1 MGAIH
6 IQNCG
11 IRKARKDVPPV
22 NNVFLSRS
30 KDSNEYHIEHTVA
43 ELLSSSGMFLTEAT
57 YVIRKTGVV
66 QKPWI
71 VDTTGAGDAF
81 IGGYIVMQLSD
92 AGLFSNVIQSALDFG
107 SWVAG
112 RKLEGPGARSALPK
126 SSDVDEILGTS
137 PQQVEESLRRNLLPF
152 RAVNHS

>member
-11 IRKARKDVPPV
+11 IEKTKGDVPPENSV
-22 NNVFLSRS
+22 AVSRNA
-30 KDSNEYHIEHTVA
+30 DPNDGYLIEHTVA
-43 ELLSSSGMFLTEAT
+43 ELTASSGMLVTKST
-57 YVIRKTGVV
+57 YLIRKTGVV
-66 QKPWI
+66 QNPWI

-81 IGGYIVMQLSD
+81 IGGFIVMQLCD
-92 AGLFSNVIQSALDFG
+92 AGFQDVIQSGLDFG

-112 RKLEGPGARSALPK
+112 RKLEGPGARSALPR
-126 SSDVDEILGTS
+126 SSDVDEVLGTS
-137 PQQVEESLRRNLLPF
+137 AEQVQASLRRNLLPF